1 MLMKHI
7 SIEGKK
13 KREFCVT
20 DKWNRLHEDF
30 CWYE

>member
-7 SIEGKK
+7 GIDVK